1 MLLFFF
7 AIGAA
12 LLDNRFFDPLSLP
25 PEGPCEGPSSPAR
38 PRVGDLGAGAVARE
52 ESAQWVLRGT
62 LRVFSLTDIFQMLG
76 LQRKTGVLAVEG
88 EDDTVTI
95 SFLGGQ
101 VVAAESETRRL
112 ENRLGNLLLRAGYV
126 TQEQLDHVL
135 VMQKETQ
142 QRMGFSSSASG
153 SSTRRSCARRC
164 GSRSR
169 ASSTARSAGP
179 TEVPVQ
185 PGGDGRLR
193 RGPHVAGLDG
203 HDPHGSGADGRRVA
217 ALEKKIGS
225 LSHDLSAARRASRT
239 FGSCTA

>member
-1 MLLFFF
+1 MGL
-7 AIGAA
+7 
-12 LLDNRFFDPLSLP
+12 
-25 PEGPCEGPSSPAR
+25 E
-38 PRVGDLGAGAVARE
+38 
-52 ESAQWVLRGT
+52 GT

-142 QRMGFSSSASG
+142 QRMGAIECRPCERKRPKG
-153 SSTRRSCARRC
+153 LRPR
-164 GSRSR
+164 RSR
-169 ASSTARSAGP
+169 AP
-179 TEVPVQ
+179 E
-185 PGGDGRLR
+185 
-193 RGPHVAGLDG
+193 
-203 HDPHGSGADGRRVA
+203 GAPPW
-217 ALEKKIGS
+217 
-225 LSHDLSAARRASRT
+225 RT
-239 FGSCTA
+239 